1 MEEMLFFDAE
11 IVEDDP
17 DAPVGTL
24 IKLGDN
30 VKKEEPAPAA
40 AEEPV
45 NEVAEETAEQVPE
58 EEPIEEAA
66 EAEEAAPEEEP
77 AAEEIAEEEPAPAE
91 EVAEDEPAADD
102 TPEENIEEVPVA
114 EEAPA
119 EEPVV
124 DEEIAQIIRA
134 MAAEVAAEEAA
145 YAAANAPVVEEAP
158 VAEEVPAEEPV
169 AEEEPAPAEE
179 VAEEAPAPVEEAA
192 AEAPAP
198 ANEEETEDESEEDED
213 VPAAFPNMRYNK
225 SFTARL
231 TLAPNEIKQYYN
243 ELKNALLSYKKVS
256 SRISWACD
264 SINNGR
270 KKLAVLNVKGK
281 SLYLYLALDAA
292 DYADTKYSVVN
303 VETKKYEA
311 TPCLYKI
318 KSDRK
323 EKWALELI
331 KDLAEK
337 AELAEGKE
345 SAENFIPEKASVEE
359 LIDKGLIKLVAI
371 NEKASDDEAE
381 APAPAPAQAP
391 APAPAEKPA
400 EEAHNIKTS
409 KMSLKSGEGLQTEL
423 NDTKFEVEKK
433 NSVKVVKPK
442 KESSPDDIWAVAVI
456 NPAKKAEPVKKEEKP
471 APVKEETKKA
481 PAKKVVKEEKPVK
494 SAPAKKEEPVKK
506 ADDDKKVVGKFII
519 EQNEDIFF
527 FSLYANNGQLLY
539 ESREYASKASC
550 KSGIETFKKNIETCD
565 YRIAQDKNKNWRYI
579 FRKGNSIYIGESYK
593 SEQSATNSAES
604 TKRFALIS
612 DIVE

>member
-58 EEPIEEAA
+58 EEPVEEAA

-77 AAEEIAEEEPAPAE
+77 ASEEIAEEEIAEEEPAPAE

-124 DEEIAQIIRA
+124 DEEIAQIIKA

-145 YAAANAPVVEEAP
+145 YAAANAPVVEETP

-179 VAEEAPAPVEEAA
+179 VAEEAPAPVEEA

-381 APAPAPAQAP
+381 APATAP
-391 APAPAEKPA
+391 APAPVEKPA
-400 EEAHNIKTS
+400 EETHNIKTS

-471 APVKEETKKA
+471 SPVKEETKKA

-494 SAPAKKEEPVKK
+494 AAPAKKAEPVKK